1 MAGYHAG
8 QILKGN
14 IKDDV
19 LDRELRIAFD
29 FDGVIADDEAE
40 AIFQENRI
48 LADFHH
54 HEESKVNVSHNPGP
68 LKEFLKR
75 ISDIQKMEEEMEE
88 KDPSYQRILRIS
100 IVSARNAPSHKRVIN
115 TMRSWGINVNEA
127 FFMGGVEKSKILG
140 IMKTHMFFMIN
151 AFILMLLRL
160 YFLLYIYHLV

>member
-14 IKDDV
+14 IMDDV

-48 LADFHH
+48 LAFFHH
-54 HEESKVNVSHNPGP
+54 HEESKVNVSHNLGP

-100 IVSARNAPSHKRVIN
+100 IVSARNAPSH
-115 TMRSWGINVNEA
+115 
-127 FFMGGVEKSKILG
+127 
-140 IMKTHMFFMIN
+140 
-151 AFILMLLRL
+151 
-160 YFLLYIYHLV
+160 